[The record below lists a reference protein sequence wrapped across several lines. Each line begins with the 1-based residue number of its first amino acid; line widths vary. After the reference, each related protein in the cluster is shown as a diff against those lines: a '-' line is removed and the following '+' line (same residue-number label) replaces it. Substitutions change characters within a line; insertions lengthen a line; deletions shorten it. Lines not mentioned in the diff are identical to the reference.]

1 MVFSMTDEQESL
13 TRIAVFNHKGG
24 VSKTTS
30 VFHVG
35 WMLAERGHTVLMV
48 DTDPQCNLTG
58 MVMGFRGSGELEAF
72 YKNHGDSTIRSAV
85 APAFEGRPRPIEA
98 VETVQVPG
106 RTGLHLMAGDIRLAE
121 YEVTLGIAQEL
132 SGSIQALQNVPGSLS
147 YAIDVTARSIG
158 ADYVLIDMSP
168 GLGAINQNLV
178 GISDYVIVPVAPDFF
193 SVMAIDSLTRVLPR
207 WRRWAS
213 QAAEMEILSEAAY
226 PFPNRQA
233 KVLGTIVQR
242 FRPRAGRP
250 AAAFQRWIDEI
261 GTAFKANLRPALEK
275 SGQALSRQAYTAAG
289 IGQDMAL
296 AYIADFNSLIGV
308 SQEHSTPVFALTADQ
323 IPNVGVVLET
333 NLDSA
338 ERFHEEF
345 SELALRIENLVA
357 SGRGESVGTLD
368 PVEAPTE
375 VDGE

>member
-1 MVFSMTDEQESL
+1 MTTNQNSL
-13 TRIAVFNHKGG
+13 TRIAFFNHKGG

-58 MVMGFRGSGELEAF
+58 MVMGFRGAGELEEF
-72 YKNHGDSTIRSAV
+72 YRNHGDATVRSAV
-85 APAFEGRPRPIEA
+85 APAFEGRPRPIEP
-98 VETVQVPG
+98 VTTVKVPG
-106 RTGLHLMAGDIRLAE
+106 REGLHLMAGDIRLAE

-147 YAIDVTARSIG
+147 YAIDVTANSIG

-193 SVMAIDSLTRVLPR
+193 SLMAIDSLSRVLPR
-207 WRRWAS
+207 WKKWAS
-213 QAAEMEILSEAAY
+213 QASNMGILAEAAY
-226 PFPNRQA
+226 PFPDRQV

-242 FRPRAGRP
+242 FRPRAGKP
-250 AAAFQRWIDEI
+250 ASAFQRWINEI
-261 GTAFKANLRPALEK
+261 GQAFDSNLRPALLK
-275 SGQALSRQAYTAAG
+275 TDQLLPAATYRAAG

-308 SQEHSTPVFALTADQ
+308 SQERSTPVFALTEDQ

-333 NLDSA
+333 NIEST
-338 ERFHEEF
+338 ERFHAEF
-345 SELALRIENLVA
+345 SELALRIEKLVTA
-357 SGRGESVGTLD
+357 AEGNVIEALP
-368 PVEAPTE
+368 PVVAPTE
-375 VDGE
+375 EPGA

>member
-1 MVFSMTDEQESL
+1 MTGDQESL
-13 TRIAVFNHKGG
+13 TRIAFFNHKGG

-58 MVMGFRGSGELEAF
+58 MVMGFRGAGELEEF
-72 YKNHGDSTIRSAV
+72 YENHGDSTIRSAV
-85 APAFEGRPRPIEA
+85 SPAFEGRPRPIEA
-98 VETVQVPG
+98 VETVQVLG
-106 RTGLHLMAGDIRLAE
+106 CDGLHLLAGDIRLAE

-147 YAIDVTARSIG
+147 YAIDVTAQSIN

-178 GISDYVIVPVAPDFF
+178 GISDYIIVPVAPDYF
-193 SVMAIDSLTRVLPR
+193 SVMALDSLARVLPR
-207 WRRWAS
+207 WRRWSS
-213 QAAEMEILSEAAY
+213 QAAAMEILAEAAY

-261 GTAFKANLRPALEK
+261 GTAFRENLRPALEK
-275 SGQALSRQAYTAAG
+275 SSQALVREAYTAAG
-289 IGQDMAL
+289 VGQDMAL

-308 SQEHSTPVFALTADQ
+308 SQEHSTPVFALSAEQ
-323 IPNVGVVLET
+323 IPNVGFVLET
-333 NLDSA
+333 NIEST

-345 SELALRIENLVA
+345 SVLALRIENLIA
-357 SGRGESVGTLD
+357 ADRGKSVGCLD